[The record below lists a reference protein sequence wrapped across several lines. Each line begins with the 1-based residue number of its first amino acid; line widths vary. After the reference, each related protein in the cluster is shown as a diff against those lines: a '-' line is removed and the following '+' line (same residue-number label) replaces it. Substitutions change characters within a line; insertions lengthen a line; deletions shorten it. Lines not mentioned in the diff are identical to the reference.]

1 MNLICFNGRFPP
13 ESFMKVSIFRN
24 PILNY
29 GQVHARRND
38 FNIGFIKSERG
49 HIKYTKR
56 RAIHCPFSTFNL
68 GA

>member
-1 MNLICFNGRFPP
+1 MGVFPP

-38 FNIGFIKSERG
+38 FNIGFYKDV
-49 HIKYTKR
+49 K
-56 RAIHCPFSTFNL
+56 
-68 GA
+68 GAQCTIELVKARY

>member
-1 MNLICFNGRFPP
+1 
-13 ESFMKVSIFRN
+13 MKVSIFRN

-49 HIKYTKR
+49 PY
-56 RAIHCPFSTFNL
+56 
-68 GA
+68 